1 MNSKITILNKIKFKP
16 LLMDTIFSF
25 AENRPFIF
33 PYMID
38 IDPILK
44 KSLKLSIEP
53 INKKNNLSNDLND
66 NISTFISFRLL
77 YEKAKETLLEQI
89 KSNFIKEYEEN
100 RLKID
105 LNKNKSFSFIRFFAE
120 SIMKQIEKVEI
131 PKDININYYEILSNL
146 PKKGQL
152 FEFVSDYL
160 SIKNEIMFFYLPPSF
175 IKIKKKEILV

>member
-44 KSLKLSIEP
+44 KSLRLSIES

-77 YEKAKETLLEQI
+77 
-89 KSNFIKEYEEN
+89 
-100 RLKID
+100 
-105 LNKNKSFSFIRFFAE
+105 
-120 SIMKQIEKVEI
+120 
-131 PKDININYYEILSNL
+131 
-146 PKKGQL
+146 
-152 FEFVSDYL
+152 
-160 SIKNEIMFFYLPPSF
+160 
-175 IKIKKKEILV
+175 